1 MARKSAGERREEIV
15 SVAVEH
21 FALGG
26 YHGTSTEAIAR
37 DAGISQP
44 YLFRLFGTKKEL
56 FLACEDRHHDFLEEV
71 FRRAAEGAPP
81 EERLERMGKAYVEE
95 LLPDRHALR
104 FQMQSYAACADPD
117 IREHVRR
124 RYGDLV
130 RMVAE
135 LAGVGVADVWKFFA
149 SGMLLNVVA
158 TLELERIADRDE
170 WARAWTTPAEVIDL

>member
-1 MARKSAGERREEIV
+1 MARRSAEERRDEIV

-37 DAGISQP
+37 EAGISQP

-56 FLACEDRHHDFLEEV
+56 FLACEDRHHDFLESV
-71 FRRAAEGAPP
+71 FRRAAEDAPP

-124 RYGDLV
+124 RYGALV
-130 RMVAE
+130 RVVAG
-135 LAGVGVADVWKFFA
+135 LAGVGVADVWSFFA
-149 SGMLLNVVA
+149 TGMLLNVVA
-158 TLELERIADRDE
+158 TLELERIADRDD
-170 WARAWTTPAEVIDL
+170 WARAWTSPGDLIDL